1 MLLNEFFGS
10 LDFKGPQKEE
20 ENNKKKY
27 DDNELIDSIYE
38 FIINNDKLHKEEFIP
53 VAQKINNHPTTEHD
67 AKEWLPLVNK
77 GCMEFYHAHKMM
89 EDPLDL
95 FSKDI
100 RKKLCQKFA
109 SISNKEI
116 LKGEYDLGK

>member
-10 LDFKGPQKEE
+10 FDPTGQKKEE
-20 ENNKKKY
+20 EKNEKKY
-27 DDNELIDSIYE
+27 DEDELVEAVYE

-53 VAQKINNHPTTEHD
+53 VALKISKNPTAEHS

-77 GCMEFYHAHKMM
+77 GCMEFYHHHKMN

-95 FSKDI
+95 FSKDV
-100 RKKLCQKFA
+100 RKKICQKMFTNG
-109 SISNKEI
+109 NKEI
-116 LKGEYDLGK
+116 LKGEYNLGQ